1 MLNEKWSQNIKDIY
15 DVLNTKWSEQI
26 KELYDDDDG

>member
-1 MLNEKWSQNIKDIY
+1 MLNEKWSQNVKDIY